1 VIIDCHGHFTTTPPR
16 VMEFRAQQ
24 IAAFKATGSAAS
36 VPAPHITDEEIH
48 AAIHDNQLK
57 VMKERGIDLTIFS
70 PRALGMDHQFGDE
83 ATNVTWAVYCNDL
96 VHRACQMFP
105 DYFVGVCQLP
115 QVAGQKPGQAVF
127 DELDRCLDKL
137 GFIGANL
144 NPDPSGG
151 QWSDPPLWDK
161 DWWYPLYEKFVKHD
175 VPVMIHVSGSCN
187 PHFNAVAT
195 HYINGDTTAFV
206 QFMTSDLF
214 KDCPTLKFII
224 PHGGGAAPYH
234 WGRYQGIAL
243 DMKLGDLNERMMK
256 NLYFDTC
263 VYHQPGIDLLL
274 KVIPSDNVLFASET
288 IGAVRAVDP
297 KTGRNF
303 DDTHHYIDQTQVV
316 SEAQKKNIYLDN
328 ALGVYKRLGNHPKF
342 KSK

>member
-1 VIIDCHGHFTTTPPR
+1 
-16 VMEFRAQQ
+16 MAYRAEQ
-24 IAAFKATGSAAS
+24 IAALKSTGSAAS
-36 VPAPHITDEEIH
+36 VVAPHITDDEIH

-57 VMKERGIDLTIFS
+57 VMKERGIDLTLFS

-105 DYFVGVCQLP
+105 DHFVGVCQLP
-115 QVAGQKPGQAVF
+115 QVAGQKPGSAVF
-127 DELDRCLDKL
+127 AELERCLDQL

-151 QWSDPPLWDK
+151 MWSDPPLWDK
-161 DWWYPLYEKFVKHD
+161 DWWYPLYEKLVEHD

-214 KDCPTLKFII
+214 KDFPTLKFII

-234 WGRYQGIAL
+234 WGRYQGIAM
-243 DMKLGDLNERMMK
+243 DMNLGDLNERMMK

-297 KTGRNF
+297 KSGRNF
-303 DDTHHYIDQTQVV
+303 DDTHHYIEQTQVV
-316 SEAQKKNIYLDN
+316 SQAQKDKIYLNN
-328 ALGVYKRLGNHPKF
+328 ALGVYKRLGRHPKF